1 MFCGNIFNATL
12 RAKNVYS
19 EPQQNLPNHPALGS
33 QPLGAM
39 IFISRAFWQEWQ
51 ALYPADYVC
60 DSGDKQ
66 N

>member
-12 RAKNVYS
+12 RAKDVYS
-19 EPQQNLPNHPALGS
+19 EPQQNLTNHPGLGS
-33 QPLGAM
+33 QPLTTM
-39 IFISRAFWQEWQ
+39 IFIFRAFWQEWQ
-51 ALYPADYVC
+51 ALYPADCFC

>member
-33 QPLGAM
+33 QPLGTM
-39 IFISRAFWQEWQ
+39 TFIFPAFWQGWQ
-51 ALYPADYVC
+51 ALYPADCVC